1 MKFRIVFIC
10 IVLASMAHARPGCM
24 DTSNHL
30 QAFGDTKQEH
40 YVLCYC
46 PCNYR
51 APQHNRCL
59 ECGHKHVP
67 QEMVIVTKKDI
78 CNKSYKKRD
87 PYPHPHM
94 TTREV
99 MEHLIER
106 RRKDS
111 RNELMI
117 SQPHLR

>member
-1 MKFRIVFIC
+1 MRLSVIL
-10 IVLASMAHARPGCM
+10 LASIMFISIVHARPGCM

-30 QAFGDTKQEH
+30 RTFGDTKQEH

-59 ECGHKHVP
+59 ACGHMHIP
-67 QEMVIVTKKDI
+67 QEMVIVTKKDL

-87 PYPHPHM
+87 PYPQM

-99 MEHLIER
+99 MQRLINRYNKEN
-106 RRKDS
+106 
-111 RNELMI
+111 NE
-117 SQPHLR
+117 